1 MTKLEITNH
10 IQSSKIHSDDPCNL
24 TIIIGDFGARAF
36 QHTVLDIYIYIEN
49 KQYVHEL
56 KIVFSSHLPTN

>member
-10 IQSSKIHSDDPCNL
+10 IRSSKIHSDDPCNL

-36 QHTVLDIYIYIEN
+36 QHTVLDIYIYRTN
-49 KQYVHEL
+49 SMYMNL
-56 KIVFSSHLPTN
+56 K